1 MMKPVLIALFLA
13 FFAVPAT
20 ADAASVRDTIVNE
33 LKSDGYEEIRISRTW
48 LGRTRFI
55 AEDSRRYREIVVNPI
70 TGVILRDYTRF
81 LHSDDDDDDNDE
93 GREFEEEDDDEDDEE
108 DDDPDDDD
116 DDPDDDDDD
125 DDDDK
130 DDDD

>member
-1 MMKPVLIALFLA
+1 MIKSVLIALFFAL
-13 FFAVPAT
+13 FAVPAT
-20 ADAASVRDTIVNE
+20 ADEASVRDTIVNE

-48 LGRTRFI
+48 LGRTRFV

-81 LHSDDDDDDNDE
+81 LHSDDDDED
-93 GREFEEEDDDEDDEE
+93 RKFEEEDDDEDEE
-108 DDDPDDDD
+108 DDDDPDDDDDDD

-125 DDDDK
+125 DK